1 MALSAAGRLWHA
13 RGMFSGSAF
22 VASVLPVLY
31 IGGLLA
37 AGVTVSLLLLRV
49 TRIAAFRR
57 VHRHVPLLQLAV
69 WAPIV
74 VLLSQRFVPDI
85 DGPRAFGRGLA
96 FLVVA
101 VAALPWLRSVF
112 HGVVFALE
120 GRHRPGDD
128 IQVGQVKGRIVG
140 IGLRSLTVRAPD
152 GTDAEIPYDRLA
164 SETIIHLN
172 LAARDTSVELE
183 VEIPEDLAP
192 TRAAELARQAA
203 ALSRFASP
211 RVPPEVFF
219 VPRDG
224 QVHALRLRI
233 RGFLFDREHEERYR
247 SDLALRLHT
256 AFSVELDSPSPT
268 SIAPWAS

>member
-1 MALSAAGRLWHA
+1 
-13 RGMFSGSAF
+13 MFSGSAF

-37 AGVTVSLLLLRV
+37 AGVAISLLLLRI
-49 TRIAAFRR
+49 TRVAAFRR
-57 VHRHVPLLQLAV
+57 VHRHVPLMQLVV

-96 FLVVA
+96 FLIVGI
-101 VAALPWLRSVF
+101 AALPWLRSVF

-128 IQVGQVKGRIVG
+128 VQVGAVKGRIVG
-140 IGLRSLTVRAPD
+140 VGLRAVTVRAPD
-152 GTDAEIPYDRLA
+152 GTDADIPYDRLA
-164 SETIIHLN
+164 AETVFHLN
-172 LAARDTSVELE
+172 LAARDTPCDLE
-183 VEIPEDLAP
+183 VEVPDGVTPA
-192 TRAAELARQAA
+192 RAAELARQAA

-211 RVPPEVFF
+211 RCTPEVFF
-219 VPRDG
+219 VPHEG
-224 QVHALRLRI
+224 QVQALRLRI
-233 RGFLFDREHEERYR
+233 RGYLFDREHEERYR

-256 AFSVELDSPSPT
+256 AFAAERGGQRGSVLSPWG
-268 SIAPWAS
+268 A

>member
-1 MALSAAGRLWHA
+1 V
-13 RGMFSGSAF
+13 FSGSAV

-37 AGVTVSLLLLRV
+37 AGVAISLLLLRIARV
-49 TRIAAFRR
+49 TAFRR
-57 VHRHVPLLQLAV
+57 IHRHVPLLQLVV
-69 WAPIV
+69 WLPIA
-74 VLLSQRFVPDI
+74 VLLSQRFVPDL
-85 DGPRAFGRGLA
+85 DGPRAFGRVLA
-96 FLVVA
+96 LVVVA

-112 HGVVFALE
+112 YGVVFALE

-128 IQVGQVKGRIVG
+128 VQVGTVKGRIVG
-140 IGLRSLTVRAPD
+140 VGLRAMTVRAPD
-152 GTDAEIPYDRLA
+152 GTDADIPYERLA
-164 SETIIHLN
+164 CETVMRLN
-172 LAARDTSVELE
+172 LGAHDTPCELE
-183 VEIPEDLAP
+183 VEIPENLAP

-211 RVPPEVFF
+211 RCPPEVFF

-233 RGFLFDREHEERYR
+233 RGYLFDREHEERYR

-256 AFSVELDSPSPT
+256 AFAGEPDGAPALAQWPS
-268 SIAPWAS
+268 

>member
-1 MALSAAGRLWHA
+1 
-13 RGMFSGSAF
+13 MFSGSAF

-37 AGVTVSLLLLRV
+37 AGVTVSLLLLRMARV
-49 TRIAAFRR
+49 TAFRR
-57 VHRHVPLLQLAV
+57 IHRHVPLLQLAV
-69 WAPIV
+69 WVPIT
-74 VLLSQRFVPDI
+74 VLVSQRFLPNL
-85 DGPRAFGRGLA
+85 DGPGGFGRGLA
-96 FLVVA
+96 VVVLA

-120 GRHRPGDD
+120 SRHRPGDD
-128 IQVGQVKGRIVG
+128 IQVGSVRGRIVG
-140 IGLRSLTVRAPD
+140 VGLRSLTVRAPD

-164 SETIIHLN
+164 RETIVRLN
-172 LAARDTSVELE
+172 LAARDTSCELE
-183 VEIPEDLAP
+183 IEIPVDLAP

-219 VPRDG
+219 VPQGG

-233 RGFLFDREHEERYR
+233 RGYLFDREHEERYR

-256 AFSVELDSPSPT
+256 AFSVELGGPAESSLSSWT
-268 SIAPWAS
+268 S